1 MKFND
6 AIAKLGEL
14 VKSINK
20 TNSAFENSDNV
31 QYPKIEVI
39 QKAISCL
46 TNFIQE
52 KTQLS
57 KLYFLFNRHT
67 IHIYLCNL

>member
-6 AIAKLGEL
+6 AISKLGEL

-20 TNSAFENSDNV
+20 TNSASSEDVDNV
-31 QYPKIEVI
+31 QYPKIEIV
-39 QKAISCL
+39 QKAIICL
-46 TNFIQE
+46 TNFVQE

-57 KLYFLFNRHT
+57 KYF
-67 IHIYLCNL
+67 IASGNL